1 MYQYENPDRS
11 LGFGLN
17 PAAVIKA
24 IEVGSAALSF
34 GRDLFTGGNFS
45 TTSSFINYVHESTPL
60 DQVFKSC
67 ERKFQIGAYKPGHF
81 PLDLVKNNNM
91 GEKFWFKLSYQF
103 NGNDLRN
110 VAVEPLLDASSTL
123 HKSEFN
129 ITFAGDKYSLPRD
142 PVAEIVFHI
151 GGRWKAWDPMPFMDT
166 VVSFSG
172 ELYVRADG
180 SARIVNFKSERGY
193 VWPSPMTNNCP
204 FVAPYA
210 PKPPIRKLF
219 WKPVMFPF
227 GKHKVSDDSAQ
238 EMFKWFNSWPTEI
251 KGKIA
256 RGEAIITIEGFA
268 SRPGG
273 KLYNLSLSKKR
284 AESVMNILRQFAGSN
299 TKFDLRSYGEF
310 NQNLPGSFQIA
321 EWLKRFFDPK
331 KYDQAAVIRFEVFE

>member
-1 MYQYENPDRS
+1 MYLYENPDRS

-60 DQVFKSC
+60 DQIFKSC
-67 ERKFQIGAYKPGHF
+67 ERKFQILAYKPSQF
-81 PLDLVKNNNM
+81 PLEFAKKYNM
-91 GEKFWFKLSYQF
+91 GEKFFFKLSYQY

-123 HKSEFN
+123 IKSEFN

-142 PVAEIVFHI
+142 PVAEVVFHI
-151 GGRWKAWDPMPFMDT
+151 GGRWKAWDPLPLMDT

-180 SARIVNFKSERGY
+180 FARIENFNSEKGY
-193 VWPSPMTNNCP
+193 VWPLPMTNNCP
-204 FVAPYA
+204 VIAPYT
-210 PKPPIRKLF
+210 PKVPISKQYWLPVFFQFNKHEASDQARKIY
-219 WKPVMFPF
+219 
-227 GKHKVSDDSAQ
+227 D
-238 EMFKWFNSWPTEI
+238 WFSSWPDST

-256 RGEAIITIEGFA
+256 RGEITVIVEGFA

-273 KLYNLSLSKKR
+273 ELYNLDLSEKR
-284 AESVMNILRQFAGSN
+284 AKNVMNILSKFSGSN
-299 TKFDLRSYGEF
+299 TKFDFKSYGKF
-310 NQNLPGSFQIA
+310 KQNLPGFLNVV
-321 EWLKRFFDPK
+321 EWLKRFFDTN
-331 KYDQAAVIRFEVFE
+331 KYDQAAIIRFVDIE